1 MATIENLLDAVR
13 TYMKSV
19 DDGEA
24 EVRIFDQASTDGTA
38 NFLRQT
44 QNDTPHGT
52 IMLSMCNLGQSLWF
66 PAVFGGIRTGAG
78 EACPP

>member
-1 MATIENLLDAVR
+1 MATIEKQLASVR

-24 EVRIFDQASTDGTA
+24 EVLIFDNGSADGTP

-52 IMLSMCNLGQSLWF
+52 IMLSKSNLG
-66 PAVFGGIRTGAG
+66 
-78 EACPP
+78 